1 MKPIELEVLSIFG
14 ASKPS
19 SLTFSYNN
27 RLVNYI
33 YSTWA
38 RWEITVF
45 ILEGGEEGALA
56 SEVCRKSDLSSKGC
70 NKIID
75 DMVSEG
81 WVIHTCPTRGHCRR
95 KYCHLVASPELK
107 KFWSDY
113 TEYWIHKLKKA
124 SNLKQHI

>member
-1 MKPIELEVLSIFG
+1 MKPIEREVLSIFG
-14 ASKPS
+14 TSKAS
-19 SLTFSYNN
+19 SLNFSYNK

-38 RWEITVF
+38 RWEIAVY
-45 ILEGGEEGALA
+45 ILEGGEEGVLA

-81 WVIHTCPTRGHCRR
+81 WVIHTRSTNCRS
-95 KYCHLVASPELK
+95 KYCTLIASAELK

-124 SNLKQHI
+124 SNIKQHI